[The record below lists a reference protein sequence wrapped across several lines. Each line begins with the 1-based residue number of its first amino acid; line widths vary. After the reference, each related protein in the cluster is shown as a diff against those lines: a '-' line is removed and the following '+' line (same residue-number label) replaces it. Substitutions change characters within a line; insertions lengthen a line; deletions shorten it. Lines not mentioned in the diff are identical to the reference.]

1 MRVGDGICE
10 GVCVPGVCV
19 YECLCANMNVC
30 IYEFAQEFGERIRM
44 FPAISINI
52 DVVVVTVESMIPA
65 L

>member
-1 MRVGDGICE
+1 MRLGDGICE
-10 GVCVPGVCV
+10 GGCVPGVCV
-19 YECLCANMNVC
+19 YECLCKYEYVC
-30 IYEFAQEFGERIRM
+30 VYEFAQEFGERIRM

>member
-30 IYEFAQEFGERIRM
+30 IYEFAQEFG
-44 FPAISINI
+44 
-52 DVVVVTVESMIPA
+52 VEN
-65 L
+65 

>member
-1 MRVGDGICE
+1 MESVRG
-10 GVCVPGVCV
+10 GVCQECV
-19 YECLCANMNVC
+19 YMNVCANMNVC
-30 IYEFAQEFGERIRM
+30 VYEFAQEFGERIRM